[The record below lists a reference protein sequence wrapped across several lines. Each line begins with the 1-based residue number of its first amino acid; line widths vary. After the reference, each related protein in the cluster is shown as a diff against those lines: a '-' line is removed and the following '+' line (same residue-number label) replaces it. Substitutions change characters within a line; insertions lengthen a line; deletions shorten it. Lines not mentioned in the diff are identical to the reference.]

1 MKKIKDFFKN
11 VFGELKKVKWPTRKE
26 MVKYT
31 FATIIFVCVLALFFY
46 GITVCIAYI
55 KVLVG

>member
-1 MKKIKDFFKN
+1 MKKIKTFFKN

-31 FATIIFVCVLALFFY
+31 FATVIFICLLAVFFY
-46 GITVCIAYI
+46 GITYGMAFI
-55 KVLVG
+55 KSLV

>member
-1 MKKIKDFFKN
+1 MKKIKTFFKN

-31 FATIIFVCVLALFFY
+31 FATVIFICLLSLFFY
-46 GITVCIAYI
+46 GITYGMAFI
-55 KVLVG
+55 KSLV